1 MNKNEFVL
9 ALKNLG
15 IDITEEKL
23 NKLDKYY
30 DLLIEWNNKINLTRI
45 TDKEEV
51 YLKHFYDSLT
61 LIKAYDLNKKIKV
74 CDAGTGAGFPG
85 IVLKIVFDNIDIT
98 LVDALNKRVMFL
110 YEVIKEL
117 ELKNITTVHSR
128 IEDFAKENREKFD
141 LVTSRAV
148 SRLNLLDE
156 LCIPLV
162 KENGYFI
169 PMKANLEGEIEEAES
184 GIKKLGA
191 QKEEIISFLLPKEE
205 SVRNLIKIK
214 KVNKTSIKYPRIFD
228 KIKKNPL

>member
-9 ALKNLG
+9 ALKDLG

-61 LIKAYDLNKKIKV
+61 LIKAYDLNKTIKF

-85 IVLKIVFDNIDIT
+85 VVLKIVFDNIDIT

-110 YEVIKEL
+110 NEVIKEL

>member
-74 CDAGTGAGFPG
+74 CDAGT
-85 IVLKIVFDNIDIT
+85 
-98 LVDALNKRVMFL
+98 
-110 YEVIKEL
+110 
-117 ELKNITTVHSR
+117 
-128 IEDFAKENREKFD
+128 
-141 LVTSRAV
+141 
-148 SRLNLLDE
+148 
-156 LCIPLV
+156 
-162 KENGYFI
+162 
-169 PMKANLEGEIEEAES
+169 
-184 GIKKLGA
+184 
-191 QKEEIISFLLPKEE
+191 
-205 SVRNLIKIK
+205 LI
-214 KVNKTSIKYPRIFD
+214 
-228 KIKKNPL
+228 LHL

>member
-1 MNKNEFVL
+1 MDINTFIKELESLNIYPTQKQLDQLETYYKLIIDWNK
-9 ALKNLG
+9 
-15 IDITEEKL
+15 
-23 NKLDKYY
+23 
-30 DLLIEWNNKINLTRI
+30 KINLTRI
-45 TDKEEV
+45 TEKGDV

-61 LIKAYDLNKKIKV
+61 LIKAYGLNKKIKV

-110 YEVIKEL
+110 NEVIKEL

-191 QKEEIISFLLPKEE
+191 QKEEIISFLLPKEG
-205 SVRNLIKIK
+205 SVRNLIKIRK
-214 KVNKTSIKYPRIFD
+214 LNKTSIKYPRVFD

>member
-1 MNKNEFVL
+1 MSESEFISSL
-9 ALKNLG
+9 ENLG
-15 IDITEEKL
+15 LSISDEQI
-23 NKLDKYY
+23 NKFRVYASE
-30 DLLIEWNNKINLTRI
+30 LLSYNEHTNLTAIRNI
-45 TDKEEV
+45 DEV

-110 YEVIKEL
+110 NEVIKEL

>member
-61 LIKAYDLNKKIKV
+61 LIKAYDLNKKV

-110 YEVIKEL
+110 NEVIKEL

-128 IEDFAKENREKFD
+128 IEDFAKENREKCD

-214 KVNKTSIKYPRIFD
+214 KVNKTSIKYPRVFD